1 MLGKLSGM
9 MVVVAILI
17 ALRFAFPWPSF
28 FIIVKFTGNWGLKLG
43 LMPTLM
49 CLCAA
54 GLGNF
59 LKCLY

>member
-28 FIIVKFTGNWGLKLG
+28 FIIVKFTGNWGLKRANAHINV
-43 LMPTLM
+43 PV
-49 CLCAA
+49 CCRAWK
-54 GLGNF
+54 F
-59 LKCLY
+59 S